1 MSFYR
6 PVPPN
11 PYHWNRVIPGVI
23 TDAMT
28 YDEMIAHTM
37 WKMDEII
44 NYLVHSVPY
53 LIDVELNANS
63 DSCTLTGFLYDDYQK
78 KEFNHTFTAGG
89 SADGTY
95 YVNYRSAGP
104 DVQPISE
111 TTDPIFVSQEYMPMN
126 CTTLYSF
133 TITDEKI
140 DPASVQFNDLYTGM
154 HNADPDAHKALF
166 DAVYA
171 KIDAEIAEV
180 NEALAAETAAR
191 QAADTQLQ
199 NNIDAE
205 AAAREQAD
213 TQLQNNID
221 AEETARE
228 QADTNLQGQIT
239 ANDNDISAL
248 TTRVGTAESDITA
261 LEGQMGTAETNI
273 TGLQTRMGAAETKI
287 ANNTSAISNEAAT
300 RQSEDEALATQ
311 ISTETQQRK
320 QQDSQLQNNIDAEA
334 AAREQ
339 ADTQLQN
346 NIDAEETAR
355 EQADTNLQGQITAN
369 DNDISALTTRV
380 GTAESDIT
388 ALEGQMGTAET
399 NITGLQTRMGAAE
412 TKIANNTSA
421 ISNEAA
427 TRQSE
432 DEALATQISTETQ
445 QRKQQDSQLN
455 TSISAN
461 TQAIAAL
468 NAGTGTVKTVNT
480 LTGDVT
486 LAAGN
491 NVTITPSGNTLTIA
505 ATGGGSTAGVSS
517 VNNVTGA
524 VNLVAGRNVT
534 ISPSGQNITI
544 AATGGGSAGVASV
557 NGITGPVTISAG
569 SGAGIEIYEDGS
581 RITIDNTGVTQLNG
595 VAGNAT
601 IVGTGGIEVNADTSD
616 ITIQT
621 TPGAFAKSVTAATA
635 SGGSPVTITPNTSD
649 GAIAMTSGDGSITF
663 GNYNNTNK
671 LDVKTSSRI
680 SNAGLWNIGDYS
692 GAALSSL
699 LDFSEIDIV
708 LNNSTVPANIEIHI
722 PSGMAVQY
730 NGTATMLNRGLSK
743 TVNVDGIMTDATASG
758 EYIIMLNIDSVTATA
773 YQAKANS
780 PIPTASNTI
789 PLARLWL
796 ATDNTGNPLEIAW
809 EGIAF
814 RSIPKSPLS
823 VFYVTLNMQDD
834 HGDARTVSAPAFKVS
849 DKMLILG
856 NWSYV
861 GATLN
866 PTFATID
873 LYGLGYTT
881 MPTRSMGG
889 VITTYN
895 EFSESSWGQA
905 GFGGLVSNCTLTVSG
920 TLSSSTWVMAPFY
933 FIWD

>member
-1 MSFYR
+1 MAFFH
-6 PVPPN
+6 PVPGN
-11 PYHWNRVIPGVI
+11 PYCWNRVIPGVL

-28 YDEMIAHTM
+28 YDEMIAHAM
-37 WKMDEII
+37 WKMDKIVD
-44 NYLVHSVPY
+44 YLIHTVPY
-53 LIDVELNANS
+53 LIQVELDANS
-63 DSCTLTGFLYDDYQK
+63 ESCTLTGFLYDNYEK
-78 KEFNHTFTAGG
+78 REFNHTFTVGG
-89 SADGTY
+89 SPDGKY

-104 DVQPISE
+104 GVEPISE
-111 TTDPIFVSQEYMPMN
+111 TDDPIFVSQEYMPMN

-133 TITDEKI
+133 TITDGKI
-140 DPASVQFNDLYTGM
+140 DPSSVQFNDLYTGM
-154 HNADPDAHKALF
+154 HNADPNAHKALF

-205 AAAREQAD
+205 TTARKQADTQLQNNIDAEATAREQAD

-239 ANDNDISAL
+239 SNDNDISTL
-248 TTRVGTAESDITA
+248 TTRVTTAESDITA

-287 ANNTSAISNEAAT
+287 ANNASAISNESAT

-320 QQDSQLQNNIDAEA
+320 QQDTQLNNNI
-334 AAREQ
+334 
-339 ADTQLQN
+339 N
-346 NIDAEETAR
+346 
-355 EQADTNLQGQITAN
+355 
-369 DNDISALTTRV
+369 
-380 GTAESDIT
+380 
-388 ALEGQMGTAET
+388 
-399 NITGLQTRMGAAE
+399 
-412 TKIANNTSA
+412 
-421 ISNEAA
+421 
-427 TRQSE
+427 
-432 DEALATQISTETQ
+432 
-445 QRKQQDSQLN
+445 
-455 TSISAN
+455 AN

-468 NAGTGTVKTVNT
+468 NAGTGTVKTVNN
-480 LTGDVT
+480 LTGAVT
-486 LAAGN
+486 LAPGN

-505 ATGGGSTAGVSS
+505 ATGGGGTAGVSS

-524 VNLVAGRNVT
+524 VNLVAGNNVSIT
-534 ISPSGQNITI
+534 PSGQNITI
-544 AATGGGSAGVASV
+544 AASGGGSAGVASV

-569 SGAGIEIYEDGS
+569 SGAGIDIYESGS
-581 RITIDNTGVTQLNG
+581 RITIDNTGVTQING
-595 VAGNAT
+595 VTGNAT
-601 IVGTGGIEVNADTSD
+601 LVGTGGIEVNAGTSD
-616 ITIQT
+616 ITLQT
-621 TPGAFAKSVTAATA
+621 TPGAFAKSVTAATS

-663 GNYNNTNK
+663 GKYNSTNK
-671 LDVKTSSRI
+671 LDVKVASRI

-699 LDFSEIDIV
+699 LEFEEIDIV
-708 LNNSTVPANIEIHI
+708 LNDSTVPANIEIHI
-722 PSGMAVQY
+722 PAGMAVQY
-730 NGTATMLNRGLSK
+730 NGTAIMLNQGLPK
-743 TVNVDGIMTDATASG
+743 TINVDGIMTDATASG

-796 ATDNTGNPLEIAW
+796 ATDNAGNPLEIAW

-814 RSIPKSPLS
+814 RSIPKSPFS
-823 VFYVTLNMQDD
+823 VFYVTLNMKNRQSEPV
-834 HGDARTVSAPAFKVS
+834 TVSAPAFKVS
-849 DKMLILG
+849 DKLLILG
-856 NWSYV
+856 GWSYY
-861 GATLN
+861 GGILN
-866 PTFATID
+866 TGNFATFS
-873 LYGLGYTT
+873 LTGLGFST

-889 VITTYN
+889 IITTYG
-895 EFSESSWGQA
+895 EDGTSAWRLA
-905 GFGGLVSNCTLTVSG
+905 GFGGTPAMCSLMLTSAMKQY
-920 TLSSSTWVMAPFY
+920 TWYMAPFY

>member
-1 MSFYR
+1 MAFYR
-6 PVPPN
+6 PVPPI

-28 YDEMIAHTM
+28 YDEMIAHAM

-63 DSCTLTGFLYDDYQK
+63 DSCTLTGFLYDNYQK

-95 YVNYRSAGP
+95 YVNYRTAGP

-133 TITDEKI
+133 TINNEKI

-199 NNIDAE
+199 HNIVAE
-205 AAAREQAD
+205 TTARKQAD

-221 AEETARE
+221 AEATARE

-239 ANDNDISAL
+239 SNDNDISAL
-248 TTRVGTAESDITA
+248 TTRVTTAESDITA

-287 ANNTSAISNEAAT
+287 ANNA
-300 RQSEDEALATQ
+300 
-311 ISTETQQRK
+311 
-320 QQDSQLQNNIDAEA
+320 
-334 AAREQ
+334 
-339 ADTQLQN
+339 
-346 NIDAEETAR
+346 
-355 EQADTNLQGQITAN
+355 
-369 DNDISALTTRV
+369 
-380 GTAESDIT
+380 
-388 ALEGQMGTAET
+388 
-399 NITGLQTRMGAAE
+399 
-412 TKIANNTSA
+412 SA

-468 NAGTGTVKTVNT
+468 NAGTGTVKTVNN
-480 LTGDVT
+480 LTGAVT
-486 LAAGN
+486 LAPGN
-491 NVTITPSGNTLTIA
+491 NVTITPSGNTL
-505 ATGGGSTAGVSS
+505 
-517 VNNVTGA
+517 
-524 VNLVAGRNVT
+524 
-534 ISPSGQNITI
+534 TI

-569 SGAGIEIYEDGS
+569 SGAGIDVNASGS
-581 RITIDNTGVTQLNG
+581 RITIDNTGVTQING
-595 VAGNAT
+595 VTGNAT
-601 IVGTGGIEVNADTSD
+601 LVGTGGIEVNAGTSD
-616 ITIQT
+616 ITLQT
-621 TPGAFAKSVTAATA
+621 TPGAFAKSVTAATS

-663 GNYNNTNK
+663 GKYNSTNK
-671 LDVKTSSRI
+671 LDVKVASSVAANYQNYVGFTGTGVPYTSVNDIPEITVAHGAGQFLITLRKGITGLFKNVNTNFTNLDTDKSCAVPD
-680 SNAGLWNIGDYS
+680 NA
-692 GAALSSL
+692 
-699 LDFSEIDIV
+699 F
-708 LNNSTVPANIEIHI
+708 TQ
-722 PSGMAVQY
+722 SGMYIVY
-730 NGTATMLNRGLSK
+730 LTPGTTSANAKLASTPGDPNDIPLIALWVAIDAEGNIVDW
-743 TVNVDGIMTDATASG
+743 TWDGIAVKKKPAAPPPET
-758 EYIIMLNIDSVTATA
+758 
-773 YQAKANS
+773 
-780 PIPTASNTI
+780 
-789 PLARLWL
+789 
-796 ATDNTGNPLEIAW
+796 
-809 EGIAF
+809 
-814 RSIPKSPLS
+814 
-823 VFYVTLNMQDD
+823 FYVTLNMTSS
-834 HGDARTVSAPAFKVS
+834 GGSTRTVSAPAFKVS
-849 DKMLILG
+849 DKLLVLG
-856 NWSYV
+856 GWSHV

-866 PTFATID
+866 TIFATID
-873 LYGLGYTT
+873 LYLYGYST

-889 VITTYN
+889 VITSYGDDGSAAWSRVN
-895 EFSESSWGQA
+895 FSGR
-905 GFGGLVSNCTLTVSG
+905 VTG
-920 TLSSSTWVMAPFY
+920 TNLMLSSPLKQYTWYMAPFY